1 MKGYSL
7 RNKVINFILNLKE
20 EFLKFRIF
28 FPFTFILFLKKL
40 ELFFISK
47 VYHFYLFNKYKLL
60 TFIKLKKYRK
70 AFKLVQRTYL
80 EANINIMNFFKY
92 Y

>member
-28 FPFTFILFLKKL
+28 FPSL
-40 ELFFISK
+40 
-47 VYHFYLFNKYKLL
+47 
-60 TFIKLKKYRK
+60 IK
-70 AFKLVQRTYL
+70 
-80 EANINIMNFFKY
+80 I
-92 Y
+92 